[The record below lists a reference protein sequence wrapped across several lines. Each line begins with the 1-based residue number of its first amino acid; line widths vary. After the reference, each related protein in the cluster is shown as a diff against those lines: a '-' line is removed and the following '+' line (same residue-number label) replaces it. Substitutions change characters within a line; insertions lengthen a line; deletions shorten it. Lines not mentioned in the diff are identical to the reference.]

1 MPIVGGTLDTAA
13 QPDQYVVPS
22 GPLEILITPGQE
34 VILTSGSDFDNTA
47 QSSGPRY
54 LPWPRII
61 NGMVKFFNSWRPNR
75 LRQVYNQNL
84 PGNYGA
90 VTSVANFGF
99 RGREFYGIGS
109 YPQPTPFP
117 WRPMYNNLVPIV
129 WGLRDIDPQ
138 QLAQAQELMVYGPIQ
153 VGPNTYE
160 PAGSASLQETL
171 L

>member
-1 MPIVGGTLDTAA
+1 MPIEGGTLDLAA

-34 VILTSGSDFDNTA
+34 VILTSGSDLDNTA
-47 QSSGPRY
+47 VSSGPRG
-54 LPWPRII
+54 LPWPSII
-61 NGMVKFFNSWRPNR
+61 NGMIKFFNAWRPNS
-75 LRQVYNQNL
+75 LRQVHHQNI

-99 RGREFYGIGS
+99 RGREFFGVGS

-117 WRPMYNNLVPIV
+117 WRPTYNNLVPIV
-129 WGLRDIDPQ
+129 WGLRDIDPM
-138 QLAQAQELMVYGPIQ
+138 QLAQAQELIVYGPIQ
-153 VGPNTYE
+153 VGPNTFE
-160 PAGSASLQETL
+160 PSGAASLQETL